1 MTAPLRLLLLG
12 GYLSYRA
19 LFEWLRPSLF
29 ISVMLV
35 TPVLQ
40 MLFFA
45 ELGRYAGS
53 ADPSYF
59 VIGNAIV
66 GCTVACV
73 YGPMLA
79 MSEERATGTL
89 PVLLASP
96 ASRIC
101 IFVGRLIPFA
111 VNGLLVSAYTLFFGS
126 LVTDAHIPAD
136 RILPLGLT
144 LLIAASA
151 CSGLGLCLGAIG
163 LVSRDVP
170 FLANLVALLMLLVSG
185 ANIGMDRLP
194 VWLRVLGEALPLSR
208 GIEAARRIARGDSL
222 SAVGGLLLGEIVIGL
237 VYLVASVG
245 VFAWAEKTARTK
257 ATLEL
262 A

>member
-1 MTAPLRLLLLG
+1 MAPLRLLVIG

-29 ISVMLV
+29 FSVMLV

-45 ELGRYAGS
+45 QLGRYAQV

-59 VIGNAIV
+59 VIGNAVV

-73 YGPMLA
+73 YGPILA
-79 MSEERATGTL
+79 MAEERATGTL
-89 PVLLASP
+89 PALLASP
-96 ASRIC
+96 ANRI
-101 IFVGRLIPFA
+101 IVFVGRLIPFA
-111 VNGLLVSAYTLFFGS
+111 LNGLLVSAYTL
-126 LVTDAHIPAD
+126 LVGALVLDADIAAGEVA
-136 RILPLGLT
+136 PLALT
-144 LLIAASA
+144 LMVAAAA
-151 CSGLGLCLGAIG
+151 CSGLGLCLGAVG
-163 LVSRDVP
+163 LLVRDVP

-185 ANIGMDRLP
+185 ANVALDELP
-194 VWLRVLGEALPLSR
+194 TGLRILGEALPLSR
-208 GIEAARRIARGDSL
+208 GIEAARRIADGETL
-222 SAVGGLLLGEIVIGL
+222 SAVSGLLLGEIVVGL
-237 VYLVASVG
+237 VYFVASVG
-245 VFAWAEKTARTK
+245 VFAWAETTARTR